1 MFDQPDEIIEE
12 EVMEEVGSPWQIL
25 AHLIVVLLAIGSVVM
40 SAIDLYMDYLIVT
53 KEFLK

>member
-25 AHLIVVLLAIGSVVM
+25 AYLIVVLLAIGSVVM